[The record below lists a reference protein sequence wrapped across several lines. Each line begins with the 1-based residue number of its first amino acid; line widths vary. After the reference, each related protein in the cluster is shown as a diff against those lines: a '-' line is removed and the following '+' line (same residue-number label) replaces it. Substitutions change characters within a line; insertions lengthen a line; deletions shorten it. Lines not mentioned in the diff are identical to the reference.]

1 MLTPEILVFAPAIV
15 VAAYV
20 IFGITGFGSTLIAVP
35 LLAHL
40 LPLKFVIPMMVLL
53 DFSAALKI
61 GTQFR
66 ADISKREL
74 AYLLP
79 SMVIG
84 MLGGVFLL
92 IKLPAPIL
100 LLALGIFVCGYG
112 LYAARGKEAALAL
125 SRGWSLPAGL
135 VGGIFSAL
143 FSSGGPLYVMYLTAR
158 GLDKSQLRST
168 MSAIFIVTA
177 ATRIVLFALSGLYA
191 QDGVLPAAALLFPV
205 MLVGLYFGNRLHL
218 NLPRTRVLQFVG
230 GLLVLSGASLI
241 IRALA

>member
-1 MLTPEILVFAPAIV
+1 MPTLEILVFVPAIIAV
-15 VAAYV
+15 AYV

-40 LPLKFVIPMMVLL
+40 LPLKFAIPMMVLL
-53 DFSAALKI
+53 DFSASLRI
-61 GTQFR
+61 GTRFR

-74 AYLLP
+74 AYLMP
-79 SMVIG
+79 FMFIG
-84 MLGGVFLL
+84 MIGGLFLL
-92 IKLPAPIL
+92 IELPAHIL
-100 LLALGIFVCGYG
+100 LLALGIFICGYG
-112 LYAARGKEAALAL
+112 LYAARGKEATLAL
-125 SRGWSLPAGL
+125 SRAWSLPAGL

-168 MSAIFIVTA
+168 MSAIFVVTT

-191 QDGVLPAAALLFPV
+191 QDGVLLTAALLFPV

-218 NLPRTRVLQFVG
+218 NLPRTRVLQCVG
-230 GLLVLSGASLI
+230 GLLIVSGASLV

>member
-1 MLTPEILVFAPAIV
+1 MLTPDILIFVPAIV

-20 IFGITGFGSTLIAVP
+20 IFGIIGFGSTLIAVP

-40 LPLKFVIPMMVLL
+40 LPLKFVIPMIVLL
-53 DFSAALKI
+53 DFSAAFKI

-66 ADISKREL
+66 ADISRGEL
-74 AYLLP
+74 AFLLP
-79 SMVIG
+79 FMFVGMV
-84 MLGGVFLL
+84 GGVFLL
-92 IKLPAPIL
+92 IKLPAHIA

-112 LYAARGKEAALAL
+112 LYAARGKEATLAL
-125 SRGWSLPAGL
+125 SRAWSLPVGL
-135 VGGIFSAL
+135 VGGVFSAL

-168 MSAIFIVTA
+168 MSAIFVVTT

-191 QDGVLPAAALLFPV
+191 QDGVLLTAAALFPV

-218 NLPRTRVLQFVG
+218 NLPRIRMMQFVG
-230 GLLVLSGASLI
+230 GLLVVSGASLI